1 MLAIFFYLTSF
12 FDLQEWVPTGDKK
25 IKKNKKKKEKK
36 IECLYVRQRDRKELD
51 YMKIRKRAKKKKKK
65 GKKKGTKLY
74 ETRVLKRSTQFQ

>member
-36 IECLYVRQRDRKELD
+36 DRVPLCETKRQ
-51 YMKIRKRAKKKKKK
+51 KR
-65 GKKKGTKLY
+65 TQLY
-74 ETRVLKRSTQFQ
+74 EK